1 MPHSL
6 LTLILFIFLSASCTI
21 GGDSSTDR
29 LKDDFRTPPTS
40 MTTGVYWYW
49 MADNISKGG
58 VIKDLHAM
66 KKAGVNSVF
75 IGNIG
80 DSGVKPGK
88 VKIFTNEWWE
98 VLHTAFKTAG
108 ELGIEVGMFNCPG
121 WSQAGGPWIKPSQST
136 RYLVSSETRVKG
148 PGKVSVK
155 LPKPHAASR
164 MGEWSDTDFI
174 NNDDEPSPDFQD
186 VKVIAFPVPADYGL
200 NLFDV
205 QGAKLTVSDNM
216 KPATTA
222 RVPYRPRVS
231 DSADIALRYIIPAV
245 KAARTETEVTATSA
259 PQSVSAIITLK
270 LPKAHTARSLT
281 IYPAGMLVAEATLQA
296 KTDGQFRTVKQF
308 TLNRSLPML
317 HVGHVP
323 YAPVAVAFDETV
335 SDEYRIIF
343 NNTGRYTNGIGKIT
357 LSATPVVDEYPEKLL
372 AKLYQGSAPSW
383 DEYQWKQQSAT
394 VPPTVVAQPEQVID
408 ITDKLGEDGTL
419 TWEAPTG
426 DWVVLRT
433 GMVPTYVHN
442 SPASPEGSGLEMDK
456 LSREFIDVQFDGFIG
471 EVLRRIPPADRTTFR
486 FIINDSWEKSGQNFT
501 DRFLDTFKTVYGYDA
516 TPYLPVMTGYVIGNE
531 AISDRFLW
539 DVRRLTAD
547 MTATNYV
554 LGLTEKA
561 HQHGLTT
568 WLENYGDWGF
578 PGEFLL
584 YGKYADNIGGEFW
597 EDRYKPYIPVAA
609 SSAHIY
615 NKRRVYAEAFTD
627 GSSSFKQHPA
637 SLKRFGDAAFAE
649 GMTRA
654 VIHVYIEQPYEEL
667 YPGIRAWFGIEFNRK
682 NTWFGQADLFTD
694 YLKRCGV
701 MLERGRNIADAAVFI
716 GENVPVNSGQFEKR
730 ERDSK
735 AGEINTTFPAGYH
748 FDYINADVLL
758 RSAGFQPASDRS
770 APFQPALSLPHG
782 VTYRLL
788 ILPPLETMRPELLLK
803 IEQLIAD
810 GAAVLGSPPKTSPSL
825 ANYPA
830 ADKQVA
836 ALAAKLWN
844 SDEKVI
850 SYGKGKILQN
860 MSVAEAFQTLGIT
873 PDFQASHEKIVF
885 AHRSETASEG
895 GKKSLRREIYFISN
909 QNDYKVQFEG
919 AFRVPEGLTPELW
932 LPTTGE
938 TQPLTGFSR
947 SGETTV
953 VPLQLDD
960 SESCFVVFSPS
971 DIANEVK
978 QSHDDS
984 VIANEV
990 KQSQQQERDCF
1001 VPRNDAIEITTPW
1014 TVTFESDSVKRG
1026 PSEPVI
1032 FNTLQDWS
1040 QSPDDRIRYFSGTAI
1055 YKTTFQ
1061 CPQSIAGKQLSIDL
1075 GKVAVMA
1082 KVKINGKY
1090 VGGVWTPPYRL
1101 NISNI
1106 LKEGSNEIE
1115 VEVVNTWLNRIAGDC
1130 QLPPEERRLNYI
1142 PRQAPQLQPSG
1153 LLGPVCIFASGN
1165 P

>member
-1 MPHSL
+1 MKKIIFL
-6 LTLILFIFLSASCTI
+6 AFAIILFSCVNNKTA
-21 GGDSSTDR
+21 DYEQH
-29 LKDDFRTPPTS
+29 KDDFRTPPPT

-49 MADNISKGG
+49 MADNISKDG
-58 VIKDLHAM
+58 VIKDLQAM

-80 DSGVKPGK
+80 GSGVQPGK
-88 VKIFTNEWWE
+88 VKIFTDEWWD

-155 LPKPHAASR
+155 LPIPHSASR

-186 VKVIAFPVPADYGL
+186 VKVIAFPVPDDYGL

-205 QGAKLTVSDNM
+205 PDAKLTMSPDM
-216 KPATTA
+216 KPTSEMA
-222 RVPYRPRVS
+222 RRIRYLPHVS
-231 DSADIALRYIIPAV
+231 DSADIALRYIIPGV
-245 KAARTETEVTATSA
+245 KAMRTETESAVATL
-259 PQSVSAIITLK
+259 PQSGSAIITLK
-270 LPKAHTARSLT
+270 LPKAHIARSLT
-281 IYPAGMLVAEATLQA
+281 IYPAGLLAAEATLQA
-296 KTDGQFRTVKQF
+296 KTDGEFRTVKEF

-343 NNTGRYTNGIGKIT
+343 NNTGRSVNGVGKII
-357 LSATPVVDEYPEKLL
+357 LSATPVVEEYPEKLL

-383 DEYQWKQQSAT
+383 DEYQWKQQQAT
-394 VPPTVVAQPEQVID
+394 VPSSVVAQPEQVVD
-408 ITDKLGEDGTL
+408 LTDKLGKDGML
-419 TWEAPTG
+419 TWEVPAG
-426 DWVVLRT
+426 EWVILRT

-442 SPASPEGSGLEMDK
+442 SPASLEGTGLEMDK
-456 LSREFIDVQFDGFIG
+456 MSRDFIDAQFDGFIG
-471 EVLRRIPPADRTTFR
+471 EVMRRIPPADRSTFR
-486 FIINDSWEKSGQNFT
+486 VIINDSWEKSGQNFT

-516 TPYLPVMTGYVIGNE
+516 MPFLPVMTGYVIGNE

-615 NKRRVYAEAFTD
+615 NKGRVYAEAFTD
-627 GSSSFKQHPA
+627 GGSTFYHHPA

-667 YPGIRAWFGIEFNRK
+667 TPGIKSWFGIEFNRK
-682 NTWFGQADLFTD
+682 NTWFRQADLFTE

-748 FDYINADVLL
+748 FDYINSDVLL
-758 RSAGFQPASDRS
+758 GCRSAGFQPATESS
-770 APFQPALSLPHG
+770 SGVQPATSQGLLTLPHG
-782 VTYRLL
+782 AAYRLL
-788 ILPPLETMRPELLLK
+788 ILPPLETMRPELLQK

-810 GAAVLGSPPKTSPSL
+810 GVAVLGSPPKTSPSL
-825 ANYPA
+825 ANYPES
-830 ADKQVA
+830 DRQVSE
-836 ALAAKLWN
+836 LAAKLWK
-844 SDEKVI
+844 SDAKVI
-850 SYGKGKILQN
+850 TYGKGKILQN
-860 MSVAEAFQTLGIT
+860 MSVDEALETLGIT
-873 PDFQASHEKIVF
+873 PDFQATHEKIVF
-885 AHRSETASEG
+885 AHRSETEATRG
-895 GKKSLRREIYFISN
+895 GGNSHGYAREIYFISN

-919 AFRVPEGLTPELW
+919 AFRVSVGLTPELW
-932 LPTTGE
+932 LPATGE
-938 TQPLTGFSR
+938 IRPLLVYER
-947 SGETTV
+947 RGETTV
-953 VPLQLDD
+953 VPLQLED

-971 DIANEVK
+971 NAVIASAVK
-978 QSHDDS
+978 QSPNSSS
-984 VIANEV
+984 VIASAV

-1001 VPRNDAIEITTPW
+1001 VPRNDEVEISTPW
-1014 TVTFESDSVKRG
+1014 TVTFESDSIKRG

-1040 QSPDDRIRYFSGTAI
+1040 QSEDDRIRYFSGTAV
-1055 YKTTFQ
+1055 YKTHFQ
-1061 CPQSIAGKQLSIDL
+1061 CPQSLVKKQLSIDL

-1082 KVKINGKY
+1082 KVNLNGKY

-1101 NISNI
+1101 NISGNV
-1106 LKEGSNEIE
+1106 KEGVNELEI
-1115 VEVVNTWLNRIAGDC
+1115 EVVNTWLNRIVGDC

-1142 PRQAPQLQPSG
+1142 PRQAP
-1153 LLGPVCIFASGN
+1153 
-1165 P
+1165 